1 MSGKGVYSKWLD
13 QSLLVVII
21 IYTWISTW
29 ISIPEHARR
38 VCNRTLM
45 VPTCAPQGIPL
56 AIHERISSRIS
67 PKILIGVF
75 NSFISILQRF
85 LQDIALMVPLALF
98 KTFPYEY
105 LQEFAQD
112 SSRYTI
118 CEFCRQISRKCFLLH
133 LLLSFSISYDT
144 YPRTWVS

>member
-1 MSGKGVYSKWLD
+1 MVGSITVSRYYHLYLDFNLDLYSGTCKTSM
-13 QSLLVVII
+13 QS
-21 IYTWISTW
+21 
-29 ISIPEHARR
+29 
-38 VCNRTLM
+38 NM

-112 SSRYTI
+112 SSRYKI